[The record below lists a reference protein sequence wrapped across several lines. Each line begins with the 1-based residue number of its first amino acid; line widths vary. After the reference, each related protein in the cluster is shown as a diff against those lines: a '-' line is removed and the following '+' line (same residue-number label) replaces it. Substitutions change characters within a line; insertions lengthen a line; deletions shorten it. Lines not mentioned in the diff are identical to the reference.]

1 MLPGELV
8 KVGTQELVLHQSVE
22 QPHSSWMDVNLGSA
36 SIGIECGQHQ
46 IVIPA
51 ATVARAT
58 VLAHGFFEV
67 RLDLSVPL
75 NIDGEDASLVKLK
88 FHLDS
93 GIPALLHK
101 LLGHKVEMDQRPR
114 GSRSEAIK
122 VPGSKAAEEVVCD
135 KMQLHQET
143 TREARVPAR
152 RKSSTSGVVDCR
164 KMPLPEP
171 PLVPGQP
178 SAVDTEELRDD
189 AVQEE
194 LLLGQRKGTSSRESG
209 ARASRA
215 KAMDERRREL
225 ERNISSQAKPN
236 DSRRRSTPKPSG
248 ATGRRGQGV
257 EEKKR
262 RKSSRSIGEVVCRMQ
277 RALQS
282 PLNDASNVAD
292 EGGVEPISADGAARN
307 QGKLARGLYY
317 FQKWSF
323 L

>member
-1 MLPGELV
+1 
-8 KVGTQELVLHQSVE
+8 
-22 QPHSSWMDVNLGSA
+22 MDINLGSA
-36 SIGIECGQHQ
+36 SITIDL
-46 IVIPA
+46 ITIPA

-58 VLAHGFFEV
+58 VTSLVGFFKV
-67 RLDLSVPL
+67 RLHLNNPL
-75 NIDGEDASLVKLK
+75 NIDGEDASFVKLK

-101 LLGHKVEMDQRPR
+101 LLGHKVEMDQRQR
-114 GSRSEAIK
+114 GSRSEAFK
-122 VPGSKAAEEVVCD
+122 VPGSTAAEAVVCD
-135 KMQLHQET
+135 KKQLYQET
-143 TREARVPAR
+143 TSEARVPAR

-164 KMPLPEP
+164 KIPLPEP
-171 PLVPGQP
+171 SLVSGQP
-178 SAVDTEELRDD
+178 CTVDTEELRDD

-225 ERNISSQAKPN
+225 ELNILDAAKPN

-262 RKSSRSIGEVVCRMQ
+262 RKSSRSIGEVVCRNQ

-292 EGGVEPISADGAARN
+292 EGGVEPTSADGAARN
-307 QGKLARGLYY
+307 QGKLAQSPWYGILFYISILLRTVL
-317 FQKWSF
+317 
-323 L
+323 

>member
-1 MLPGELV
+1 MLPSVLF
-8 KVGTQELVLHQSVE
+8 KVGTQELVLQQPVE
-22 QPHSSWMDVNLGSA
+22 QPHSSWMDINLGSA

-51 ATVARAT
+51 ATVERAT
-58 VLAHGFFEV
+58 VLSHAGFFEV
-67 RLDLSVPL
+67 RLDLSDPL
-75 NIDGEDASLVKLK
+75 NIDAEDASFVKLK

-93 GIPALLHK
+93 GIPALLHN
-101 LLGHKVEMDQRPR
+101 LLGHKVEMDRRPR

-122 VPGSKAAEEVVCD
+122 VPGSTAAEAVVCD
-135 KMQLHQET
+135 KKQLYQET
-143 TREARVPAR
+143 TSEARVPAR

-171 PLVPGQP
+171 SLVPGQP

-194 LLLGQRKGTSSRESG
+194 PLLGQRNGTSSRESG

-225 ERNISSQAKPN
+225 ERNISVAKPN
-236 DSRRRSTPKPSG
+236 NSRRRSTIKPSG
-248 ATGRRGQGV
+248 ATGRQGQGV

-262 RKSSRSIGEVVCRMQ
+262 RKSSRSIGEVVCRKQ
-277 RALQS
+277 RAMQS
-282 PLNDASNVAD
+282 PLNDVSNVAD
-292 EGGVEPISADGAARN
+292 KGGVEPTSADGAARN
-307 QGKLARGLYY
+307 QGKLA
-317 FQKWSF
+317 QSP
-323 L
+323 

>member
-8 KVGTQELVLHQSVE
+8 KVGTQELVLQQSVE
-22 QPHSSWMDVNLGSA
+22 QLHSSWMDINLGSA
-36 SIGIECGQHQ
+36 SIGIECGHHQ

-58 VLAHGFFEV
+58 ILSHVDFFEV

-75 NIDGEDASLVKLK
+75 NIDGEDASFVKLK
-88 FHLDS
+88 FRLDS
-93 GIPALLHK
+93 GIPALLHN
-101 LLGHKVEMDQRPR
+101 LLGHKVEMDQRSR

-122 VPGSKAAEEVVCD
+122 VPGSTVADEVVCD

-171 PLVPGQP
+171 SLVPGQP
-178 SAVDTEELRDD
+178 CTVDTEELRDD

-225 ERNISSQAKPN
+225 ERNISDVAKPN

-262 RKSSRSIGEVVCRMQ
+262 RKSSRSIGEVVCRKQ
-277 RALQS
+277 RAMQS
-282 PLNDASNVAD
+282 PLNDVSNVAD
-292 EGGVEPISADGAARN
+292 KGGVEPISADGAARN
-307 QGKLARGLYY
+307 QGKLAQSPWYGIP
-317 FQKWSF
+317 F
-323 L
+323 